1 MTKKAKDVF
10 IHQKSGELVQATRS
24 EARHL
29 PDDYKKVVFS
39 VDPKSGKP
47 KARVRMDGVTIDI
60 SERPADAAP
69 VQVPGGPPA
78 LAEVKPHGDANTN

>member
-1 MTKKAKDVF
+1 MTKKAKDVY
-10 IHQKSGELVQATRS
+10 IHEKSGELFQATRG
-24 EARHL
+24 EARKL
-29 PDDYKKVVFS
+29 PDAYKKVEFS
-39 VDPKSGKP
+39 VDKKTGKP

-78 LAEVKPHGDANTN
+78 LAEVKPNGNPNTN